1 MQREHAT
8 EEQAWHAERQELQSQ
23 SHAALLD
30 ASRTTSDPRIER
42 ESERDSSGRLA
53 AFRDENSRLRHVRH
67 SPSHSPAGRAAAAA
81 ARIGLP
87 LSPESFAQIAT
98 AHHTVTWIKQQKAC
112 TC

>member
-8 EEQAWHAERQELQSQ
+8 EEQAWHAERHELQSQ

-30 ASRTTSDPRIER
+30 ASRTTSDPRVER
-42 ESERDSSGRLA
+42 ESGRDSSGRLA

-67 SPSHSPAGRAAAAA
+67 SPSHSPADRTAAAAA
-81 ARIGLP
+81 AQP
-87 LSPESFAQIAT
+87 LSPERFAQIAT

>member
-42 ESERDSSGRLA
+42 ESDRDSSGRLA
-53 AFRDENSRLRHVRH
+53 AFRDENSRLRHVR
-67 SPSHSPAGRAAAAA
+67 HSPAGRAAAAA

-98 AHHTVTWIKQQKAC
+98 AHHTVTGIKQEAC